1 VVVRRKKKRIDTSKD
16 KRLDVF
22 LTNLEIEKEKREKIV
37 NYVED
42 LTFDVLKMKNEPK
55 LRLRKPE

>member
-42 LTFDVLKMKNEPK
+42 LTFDVLNKKNEPK